1 MRNLILTFFLHFLH
15 PIKSFCRLINI
26 IRSPMSNFEQI
37 INLSKSLA
45 STFLNKKK
53 NVEIIEESPL
63 FNSEDKNYIIKN
75 INDDSSIKKRLD
87 LVNQIDKEADWK
99 NVVKRIEV
107 SHQKFY
113 WRLSAAAII
122 SGMLLTTY
130 FFRDTL
136 FNTSLEKVP
145 VVLNI
150 EPGKE
155 KAILTLE
162 DGSNI
167 TLEKGK
173 SYVSSSLNSNGE
185 KLVYNSGVNSKSKNV
200 FNYLTIP
207 RGGQYF
213 VKLSDGTKVW
223 LNSASKLKYPVAFV
237 EGEMREVEL
246 VYGEAY
252 FDVSPSTEHKGSKFK
267 VLNQNQE
274 VEVFGTE
281 FNIKAYKDDSD
292 IYTTLVEGKVTVN
305 LEGKKRFLKP
315 NQQSVLE
322 INSQRI
328 TVSNIDVYN
337 EISWKEGVFSFEDLT
352 LREIT
357 KVLSRW
363 YDVDFVFLNK
373 SLENE
378 EFVGVLDKKQ
388 NLEDILSTIKNF
400 GIIREYKINGK
411 TIVLK

>member
-1 MRNLILTFFLHFLH
+1 M
-15 PIKSFCRLINI
+15 P
-26 IRSPMSNFEQI
+26 NFEQI
-37 INLSKSLA
+37 IDLSKSLA
-45 STFLNKKK
+45 ASFLNKKK
-53 NVEIIEESPL
+53 NTETVEESQL
-63 FNSEDKNYIIKN
+63 FNSEDVNYIINN
-75 INDDSSIKKRLD
+75 INDDSLIKERQN
-87 LVNQIDKEADWK
+87 LVNQIDKKAEWNK
-99 NVVKRIEV
+99 VLKRIEV
-107 SHQKFY
+107 SNQKFY
-113 WRLSAAAII
+113 WRLSAAAIL
-122 SGMLLTTY
+122 SGVLLTGY
-130 FFRDTL
+130 FFRDT
-136 FNTSLEKVP
+136 FFSSPLEKMP
-145 VVLNI
+145 IVLNV

-155 KAILTLE
+155 KAFLTLE

-167 TLEKGK
+167 ILEKGK
-173 SYVSSSLNSNGE
+173 KFVSNSLSSNGE

-213 VKLSDGTKVW
+213 VILSDGTKVW
-223 LNSASKLKYPVAFV
+223 LNSGSKLKYPVAFE
-237 EGEMREVEL
+237 EGEMRKVEL

-252 FDVSPSTEHKGSKFK
+252 FDVSPSTDHKGAKFK

-274 VEVFGTE
+274 VEVLGTE
-281 FNIKAYKDDSD
+281 FNIKAYKEDDNV
-292 IYTTLVEGKVTVN
+292 YTTLVEGKVTIN
-305 LEGKKRFLKP
+305 LEEKKRFLKP
-315 NQQSVLE
+315 SQRSVLD
-322 INSQRI
+322 INNQLI
-328 TVSNIDVYN
+328 TVSTVDVYS

-378 EFVGVLDKKQ
+378 KFVGVLDKNQ

>member
-1 MRNLILTFFLHFLH
+1 
-15 PIKSFCRLINI
+15 
-26 IRSPMSNFEQI
+26 MSNFEQI

-45 STFLNKKK
+45 ASFLNKKK
-53 NVEIIEESPL
+53 NTEIVEKSQL
-63 FNSEDKNYIIKN
+63 FNSEDADYIIKN
-75 INDDSSIKKRLD
+75 INDDSSIKERQN

-99 NVVKRIEV
+99 NVVKRIEA
-107 SHQKFY
+107 SNQKFY

-122 SGMLLTTY
+122 SGVLLTSY
-130 FFRDTL
+130 FFKDT
-136 FNTSLEKVP
+136 FFSPPLEKMP
-145 VVLNI
+145 IVLNVK
-150 EPGKE
+150 PGKE

-173 SYVSSSLNSNGE
+173 NYVSNNLNSNGE
-185 KLVYNSGVNSKSKNV
+185 KLVYNSGANSKSKNV

-223 LNSASKLKYPVAFV
+223 LNSGSKLKYPVAFV
-237 EGEMREVEL
+237 EGEIREVEL

-252 FDVSPSTEHKGSKFK
+252 FDVSPSTAHKGAKFK
-267 VLNQNQE
+267 VLNLNQE
-274 VEVFGTE
+274 VEVVGTE
-281 FNIKAYKDDSD
+281 FNIKAYRDDD
-292 IYTTLVEGKVTVN
+292 NVYTTLVEGKVTVN
-305 LEGKKRFLKP
+305 LEGKKQFLKP
-315 NQQSVLE
+315 SQRSVLD
-322 INSQRI
+322 INNQMI
-328 TVSNIDVYN
+328 TISTVDVYN

-352 LREIT
+352 LRDIT

-378 EFVGVLDKKQ
+378 KFVGVLDKNQ
-388 NLEDILSTIKNF
+388 NLEDILSTIKSF
-400 GIIREYKINGK
+400 GIIREYRINGK

>member
-1 MRNLILTFFLHFLH
+1 
-15 PIKSFCRLINI
+15 
-26 IRSPMSNFEQI
+26 MSNFKQI
-37 INLSKSLA
+37 INLSRSLA
-45 STFLNKKK
+45 ASILDKKK
-53 NVEIIEESPL
+53 NTEIVEQSQL
-63 FNSEDKNYIIKN
+63 FSNEDQNYIIKN
-75 INDDSSIKKRLD
+75 TNEESSIKERQN
-87 LVNQIDKEADWK
+87 LVNLIDKEADWK
-99 NVVKRIEV
+99 NVEKRIQV
-107 SHQKFY
+107 SNQKFY
-113 WRLSAAAII
+113 WRLSAAAMI
-122 SGMLLTTY
+122 SGLLLTTY
-130 FFRDTL
+130 FFKDTL
-136 FNTSLEKVP
+136 FAPLEKTP
-145 VVLNI
+145 IVLNI
-150 EPGKE
+150 GPGQE

-167 TLEKGK
+167 ILGKGK
-173 SYVSSSLNSNGE
+173 SYTSSNLISNGE
-185 KLVYNSGVNSKSKNV
+185 KLVYNSGGNSKAKNV

-223 LNSASKLKYPVAFV
+223 LNSGSKLKYPVAFV
-237 EGEMREVEL
+237 EGEIREVEL

-252 FDVSPSTEHKGSKFK
+252 FDVSPSTEHKGAKFK

-274 VEVFGTE
+274 VEVLGTE
-281 FNIKAYKDDSD
+281 FNIKAYRDDSA

-305 LEGKKRFLKP
+305 LKGKKQYLKP
-315 NQQSVLE
+315 SQRSVLD
-322 INSQRI
+322 INNQMI
-328 TVSNIDVYN
+328 TISTVDVYN

-388 NLEDILSTIKNF
+388 NLEDILLTIKNC
-400 GIIREYKINGK
+400 GIIREYKTNGK

>member
-1 MRNLILTFFLHFLH
+1 
-15 PIKSFCRLINI
+15 
-26 IRSPMSNFEQI
+26 MSNFEQI
-37 INLSKSLA
+37 INLSKCLA

>member
-1 MRNLILTFFLHFLH
+1 
-15 PIKSFCRLINI
+15 
-26 IRSPMSNFEQI
+26 MSNFEQI
-37 INLSKSLA
+37 INLSKNLA
-45 STFLNKKK
+45 ASFLNKKK
-53 NVEIIEESPL
+53 NTEIVEKSQL
-63 FNSEDKNYIIKN
+63 FNSEDADYIIKN
-75 INDDSSIKKRLD
+75 INDDSSIKERLN

-99 NVVKRIEV
+99 NVVERIEV
-107 SHQKFY
+107 SNQKFY
-113 WRLSAAAII
+113 WRFSAAAII
-122 SGMLLTTY
+122 SGLLLTTY
-130 FFRDTL
+130 FFKDTL
-136 FNTSLEKVP
+136 FSTPLEKRP
-145 VVLNI
+145 IVLNVK
-150 EPGKE
+150 PGKE

-173 SYVSSSLNSNGE
+173 NYVSNNLNSNGE

-223 LNSASKLKYPVAFV
+223 LNSGSKLKYPVAFV

-252 FDVSPSTEHKGSKFK
+252 FDVSPSTEHKGAKFK
-267 VLNQNQE
+267 VLNLNQE
-274 VEVFGTE
+274 VEVLGTE
-281 FNIKAYKDDSD
+281 FNIKAYSDDSE
-292 IYTTLVEGKVTVN
+292 IYTTLVKGKVTVN

-315 NQQSVLE
+315 SQRSVLD
-322 INSQRI
+322 INNQMI
-328 TVSNIDVYN
+328 TISTVDVYN
-337 EISWKEGVFSFEDLT
+337 EISWKQGVFSFEDLT
-352 LREIT
+352 LRDIT

-373 SLENE
+373 SLENVK
-378 EFVGVLDKKQ
+378 FVGVLDKNQ

-400 GIIREYKINGK
+400 GIIREYRINGK

>member
-1 MRNLILTFFLHFLH
+1 
-15 PIKSFCRLINI
+15 
-26 IRSPMSNFEQI
+26 MSNFEQI
-37 INLSKSLA
+37 INLSKNLA
-45 STFLNKKK
+45 ASFLNKKK
-53 NVEIIEESPL
+53 NTEIVEKSQL
-63 FNSEDKNYIIKN
+63 FNSEDADYIIKN
-75 INDDSSIKKRLD
+75 INDDSSIKERLN

-99 NVVKRIEV
+99 NVVERIEV
-107 SHQKFY
+107 SNQKFY
-113 WRLSAAAII
+113 WRFSAAAII
-122 SGMLLTTY
+122 SGLLLTTY
-130 FFRDTL
+130 FFKDTL
-136 FNTSLEKVP
+136 FSTPLEKRP
-145 VVLNI
+145 IVLNVK
-150 EPGKE
+150 PGKE

-173 SYVSSSLNSNGE
+173 NYVSNNLNSNGE
-185 KLVYNSGVNSKSKNV
+185 KLVYNSGANSKSKNV

-223 LNSASKLKYPVAFV
+223 LNSGSKLKYPVAFV

-252 FDVSPSTEHKGSKFK
+252 FDVSPSTEHKGAKFK
-267 VLNQNQE
+267 VLNLNQE
-274 VEVFGTE
+274 VEVLGTE
-281 FNIKAYKDDSD
+281 FNIKAYSDDSE
-292 IYTTLVEGKVTVN
+292 IYTTLVKGKVTVN

-315 NQQSVLE
+315 SQRSVLD
-322 INSQRI
+322 INNQMI
-328 TVSNIDVYN
+328 TISTVDVYN
-337 EISWKEGVFSFEDLT
+337 EISWKQGVFSFEDLT
-352 LREIT
+352 LRDIT

-373 SLENE
+373 SLENVK
-378 EFVGVLDKKQ
+378 FVGVLDKNQ

-400 GIIREYKINGK
+400 GIIREYRINGK

>member
-1 MRNLILTFFLHFLH
+1 
-15 PIKSFCRLINI
+15 
-26 IRSPMSNFEQI
+26 MSNFEQI

>member
-1 MRNLILTFFLHFLH
+1 
-15 PIKSFCRLINI
+15 
-26 IRSPMSNFEQI
+26 MSNFEQI

-53 NVEIIEESPL
+53 NVEIIEEFPL

-107 SHQKFY
+107 SNQKFY

-136 FNTSLEKVP
+136 FNTSLEKVS
-145 VVLNI
+145 VVLNV

-213 VKLSDGTKVW
+213 VKLSDGTQVW
-223 LNSASKLKYPVAFV
+223 LNSGSKLKYPVAFV

-274 VEVFGTE
+274 VEVLGTE
-281 FNIKAYKDDSD
+281 FNIKAYSDDSD
-292 IYTTLVEGKVTVN
+292 IYTTLVKGKVTVN

-337 EISWKEGVFSFEDLT
+337 EISWKEGIFSFEDLT
-352 LREIT
+352 LKEIT

-378 EFVGVLDKKQ
+378 KFVGVLDKNQ
-388 NLEDILSTIKNF
+388 NLEDILSIIKNF